1 MSHILRPPSEKTFK
15 IADALAG
22 LPRCLLLLESA
33 VEDLISDPRDEAFR
47 AKVVGQLRSLAS
59 GCKECGFRESSN
71 LLRTLEATLPFLPGN
86 SPGHNRSVADR
97 LQEIL
102 AMLKAQAVGK
112 REKTEE

>member
-22 LPRCLLLLESA
+22 IPRCLLLLESA
-33 VEDLISDPRDEAFR
+33 LNDLISDPRDEAFR
-47 AKVVGQLRSLAS
+47 AKVVVQLRSLAS

-97 LQEIL
+97 LMELL
-102 AMLKAQAVGK
+102 AMLKAQAQGK
-112 REKTEE
+112 TGE